1 MASESEF
8 VTLGEL
14 GNAMKAKA
22 NQTPGRTIVVSKKL
36 WNEIAEVFMQTDRRL
51 EQIERFLEG
60 EEDGK

>member
-1 MASESEF
+1 MANENEF

-36 WNEIAEVFMQTDRRL
+36 WNEIAEVLMQINRHLDDMERL
-51 EQIERFLEG
+51 LKG